1 MDKLN
6 IPQDIADLLD
16 NYRLTLQKEL
26 QIGNITRQ
34 QAFERLLRIALKPEY
49 TNGTN

>member
-1 MDKLN
+1 MDKLF

-16 NYRLTLQKEL
+16 NYRLALQKEL

-34 QAFERLLRIALKPEY
+34 QAFERLLRIALSEDN
-49 TNGTN
+49 NGTN